1 MNVNIWGPP
10 AWSVLHSATFLM
22 DLYGIEP
29 STLFKTLEQ
38 LLPCIYCRKSYVEF
52 VASIGLPKR
61 GLAVTWL
68 YTIHNLV
75 NKKLFDQK
83 VDALMVPSSI
93 KKQFVID
100 QFIKIPTE
108 EVLRKRF
115 IVSREEPI
123 TFKDLTVF
131 LLAMVMGLETQ
142 GQAQK
147 DAFLVFLKE
156 LLKVLEKC
164 PAETTLDSLELV
176 KELAHNDTHNW
187 RLILEKEKYMIIVGP
202 GRPLRQATDA
212 SNLIKAGACINGTCM

>member
-10 AWSVLHSATFLM
+10 AWAVLHSATFIM
-22 DLYGIEP
+22 DIYKIDG
-29 STLFKTLEQ
+29 SKMFKALEQ

-52 VASIGLPKR
+52 VSKIGLPKI

-68 YTIHNLV
+68 YIVHNLV

-83 VDALMVPSSI
+83 VAELMVPSVL
-93 KKQFVID
+93 KQQFKID
-100 QFIKIPTE
+100 QFIKVPTE

-115 IVSREEPI
+115 IVSREEPVA
-123 TFKDLTVF
+123 FKDLTVF

-156 LLKVLEKC
+156 LLKVLQKC
-164 PAETTLDSLELV
+164 PAETTLDSIELV
-176 KELAHNDTHNW
+176 KELVHNDTHNW
-187 RLILEKEKYMIIVGP
+187 RLIIEKEKYMIIVGP

-212 SNLIKAGACINGTCM
+212 SMLIKAGACINGTCM